1 MRAVIQ
7 AVSSA
12 SVRVNGGEPR
22 PIGPGLVILL
32 GVKDTDTLDI
42 VPKLAEKCAGLRIF
56 KDEND
61 KLNLSAKDLGY
72 SALVVSQFT
81 LYGDTRKG
89 FRPSFIKAAKPPLA
103 VDAYELF
110 LAEMNQQGL
119 KEVQHGEFGA
129 DMQVSLV
136 NEGPC
141 TIVGI
146 NDDGAGSLVDERD
159 PAPSSLIPTSGSI
172 KSKSA
177 LSGALRQLGLPLSL
191 TRHLPPAGGSLSE
204 GEPRYL

>member
-22 PIGPGLVILL
+22 SIGPGLVILL
-32 GVKDTDTLDI
+32 GVRDTDTLDI

-81 LYGDTRKG
+81 LCADCTHGR
-89 FRPSFIKAAKPPLA
+89 RPSFTRSAPPAQANEL
-103 VDAYELF
+103 YEYFTRALG
-110 LAEMNQQGL
+110 EQGVSHI
-119 KEVQHGEFGA
+119 ETGVFGA
-129 DMQVSLV
+129 DMAVTLL
-136 NEGPC
+136 NDGPV
-141 TIVGI
+141 TII
-146 NDDGAGSLVDERD
+146 LDTKDL
-159 PAPSSLIPTSGSI
+159 
-172 KSKSA
+172 K
-177 LSGALRQLGLPLSL
+177 
-191 TRHLPPAGGSLSE
+191 
-204 GEPRYL
+204 

>member
-72 SALVVSQFT
+72 SALVVSQFYP
-81 LYGDTRKG
+81 LRRHPQGVPPQLHQG
-89 FRPSFIKAAKPPLA
+89 GKA
-103 VDAYELF
+103 
-110 LAEMNQQGL
+110 
-119 KEVQHGEFGA
+119 
-129 DMQVSLV
+129 
-136 NEGPC
+136 
-141 TIVGI
+141 
-146 NDDGAGSLVDERD
+146 
-159 PAPSSLIPTSGSI
+159 
-172 KSKSA
+172 
-177 LSGALRQLGLPLSL
+177 
-191 TRHLPPAGGSLSE
+191 PAGRGCL
-204 GEPRYL
+204 

>member
-42 VPKLAEKCAGLRIF
+42 VPKLAEKCAGLRVF

-72 SALVVSQFT
+72 SALATPARGSAPASSRRQSP
-81 LYGDTRKG
+81 RW
-89 FRPSFIKAAKPPLA
+89 PWMPMSC
-103 VDAYELF
+103 
-110 LAEMNQQGL
+110 
-119 KEVQHGEFGA
+119 
-129 DMQVSLV
+129 SL
-136 NEGPC
+136 
-141 TIVGI
+141 
-146 NDDGAGSLVDERD
+146 
-159 PAPSSLIPTSGSI
+159 
-172 KSKSA
+172 
-177 LSGALRQLGLPLSL
+177 
-191 TRHLPPAGGSLSE
+191 
-204 GEPRYL
+204 PR